1 MRSDG
6 RQTLRK
12 IDSCFQMSETI
23 LGHVR
28 MKSYTI
34 KDLVDETG
42 YSAKTVRKCVEII
55 RNGGKDKFGHD
66 YWPKDIR
73 ENYDYILNVSIGRS
87 NVHSYSY
94 VDSRVTIFPD
104 TITRSIVK
112 DLIPFVDYIN
122 SVEGLDNFSNI
133 SEVIS
138 NMIEEQ
144 GFGHLLNKQNKKI
157 VRLDSKSIFNVEN
170 NEPVRDFLPVC
181 RNAILND
188 NCLSITYKPFDVESY
203 VNYISPLKIIEYNNR
218 WTLIAILNKSDNLK
232 HSERVGLVNNYPL
245 DRILS
250 VEICK
255 EFPIIKFNHD
265 IDTVLDLAYGPSI
278 GDWNNVPYIKLVLK
292 VNNRFIP
299 FIHTKPIIYKAPKVL
314 KMDEYTIL
322 TYEKIVDTIE
332 LKQFI
337 RSYANQIEVIE
348 PIEFRDSVIN
358 DLKSTLRNYT

>member
-6 RQTLRK
+6 RQTLRR
-12 IDSCFQMSETI
+12 IDSCFQVSETV
-23 LGHVR
+23 LGQVR
-28 MKSYTI
+28 MKPYTI
-34 KDLVDETG
+34 KDLVKETG

-73 ENYDYILNVSIGRS
+73 ENYDEILKVSIGRS
-87 NVHSYSY
+87 NVHSFSY
-94 VDSRVTIFPD
+94 VDSRVTLFPD

-122 SVEGLDNFSNI
+122 SVEGLDNFSNV

-138 NMIEEQ
+138 DMIDQQ

-157 VRLDSKSIFNVEN
+157 VRLDSKSIFNIEN

-188 NCLSITYKPFDVESY
+188 SCLSITYKPFGVDSF

-218 WTLIAILNKSDNLK
+218 WTLIAILNKSDNLL

-250 VEICK
+250 AEICK
-255 EFPIIKFNHD
+255 EFSIIKFNRD
-265 IDTVLDLAYGPSI
+265 IDFILDLAYGPSI

-292 VNNRFIP
+292 VNNRFIN
-299 FIHTKPIIYKAPKVL
+299 FINTKPIIYKAPKVVEL
-314 KMDEYTIL
+314 GDYTIL
-322 TYEKIVDTIE
+322 TYDKIVDTIE

-337 RSYANQIEVIE
+337 RSYADQIEVLE
-348 PIEFRDSVIN
+348 PVDFRDSVIN
-358 DLKSTLRNYT
+358 DLKATLRNYT